1 MEVLVL
7 IKLQS
12 TDSEISEDDL
22 PNTSDLPDE
31 TLGERIAAL
40 KDIIPPETRAKLSNV
55 IARTSSATGS
65 VVVWGGK
72 ALWVVTTSVLLLGL
86 PYALVFG
93 EEQMMMEQ
101 ERQERAMTEGQSGML
116 GGAQGQGQAKAAL

>member
-1 MEVLVL
+1 M
-7 IKLQS
+7 
-12 TDSEISEDDL
+12 
-22 PNTSDLPDE
+22 
-31 TLGERIAAL
+31 
-40 KDIIPPETRAKLSNV
+40 
-55 IARTSSATGS
+55 
-65 VVVWGGK
+65 
-72 ALWVVTTSVLLLGL
+72 VTTSVLLLGL